1 MVQPII
7 GPLCVGD
14 LVKAVEHLE
23 TFYKLARK
31 HKWHTDSGDSLHE
44 ISCEHLRR
52 LYTKLAETVRTIQ
65 YCIIEGT
72 SPS

>member
-1 MVQPII
+1 M
-7 GPLCVGD
+7 
-14 LVKAVEHLE
+14 EHLE

-52 LYTKLAETVRTIQ
+52 LYTKLAETVRTMYSYTYNLQ
-65 YCIIEGT
+65 
-72 SPS
+72 S

>member
-1 MVQPII
+1 M
-7 GPLCVGD
+7 CAGD

-52 LYTKLAETVRTIQ
+52 LYTKLAETVRMIH
-65 YCIIEGT
+65 YCMDI